1 MARSLGLFRLLWI
14 SAAAVGAVMALASS
28 ARADSPSCPD
38 APITPATP
46 SGLAE
51 RVQLLEDYTAIEE
64 LKAAYG
70 YAIDAVVADPTKIDD
85 LLRLFT
91 DNICLDYGP
100 LGRFNGKAAVKTF
113 FQTVVP
119 SLSAWNF
126 HVASHPILRINGSVA
141 SGAWRVV
148 AHGVSKTPPGTQ
160 VSTSFARYRDR
171 YEKTA
176 TGWKFRTITVI
187 FDVPPLAPAP

>member
-1 MARSLGLFRLLWI
+1 MARSLGFFRLLCI
-14 SAAAVGAVMALASS
+14 SAAAAGAFIAFVAS

-38 APITPATP
+38 APVTPATP

-51 RVQLLEDYTAIEE
+51 RVQLLEDYKSIEE

-70 YAIDAVVADPTKIDD
+70 YAIDAVVADPTKIGD
-85 LLRLFT
+85 LLKLFT

-126 HVASHPILRINGSVA
+126 HVASHPILSINGSVA
-141 SGAWRVV
+141 SGVWRVV
-148 AHGVSKTPPGTQ
+148 AHGVPKTSPGTQ